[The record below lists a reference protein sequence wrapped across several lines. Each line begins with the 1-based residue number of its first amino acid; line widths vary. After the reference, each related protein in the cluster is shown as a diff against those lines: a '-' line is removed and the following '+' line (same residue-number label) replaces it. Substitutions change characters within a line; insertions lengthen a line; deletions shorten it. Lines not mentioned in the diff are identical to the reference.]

1 MQHLCQPKN
10 WIPILHRVGFEFRST
25 QLQALY
31 GALELTQHLPL
42 ECMVGMLH
50 HNLVQLYVVEV
61 RLDLLG
67 LEAFAHLLVVQLQ
80 SLCDV
85 MVMLIHECCVE
96 DLHHCVLEL
105 MHHEVYLWLIL
116 RI

>member
-1 MQHLCQPKN
+1 
-10 WIPILHRVGFEFRST
+10 
-25 QLQALY
+25 
-31 GALELTQHLPL
+31 
-42 ECMVGMLH
+42 MVGVLH
-50 HNLVQLYVVEV
+50 HNLAQLYMVEV

-67 LEAFAHLLVVQLQ
+67 LEPFAHLLVVQLQ
-80 SLCDV
+80 SLRGV

-105 MHHEVYLWLIL
+105 VQHEVYLWLIF